1 MSDNNTLPIPKTY
14 LEKLLKPVNRI
25 TESCVLKTKKDLLYS
40 VCSSNDNSV
49 ILYASCKLPVD
60 IQETKLNIINIKR
73 LLTGFDCLGDD
84 GEFSLHVERNNIT
97 CYSKNDKEN
106 TKFKYHLVDDGII
119 KESPVKIESIA
130 SLVFDTSFDI
140 PLNKIKQ
147 IMSAYSFASDVSKIY
162 FYSNNGKIYADI
174 NDKTMQNVDNVS
186 LLISD
191 SYEGNDLEPISIKIE
206 VFKSL
211 NSSKQPIKVKISD
224 KSKVFVFSTNEDNVV
239 DIKYIISA
247 LVK

>member
-60 IQETKLNIINIKR
+60 IEETKLNIINIKR

-162 FYSNNGKIYADI
+162 FYSNDGKIYADI

-239 DIKYIISA
+239 EIKYIISA